1 MVPSS
6 CCSSVQQREVTIL
19 CHAFTSV
26 VSWLFKGENQR
37 GRVRHYIARRSL
49 RITPWNLLWK
59 RNMQIL
65 YIIPAE
71 QRRSWL
77 SSEAYV
83 NDDSPVC
90 LWCDC
95 DRAPCVVSP
104 PLLRSDWVT
113 RHGRA
118 VVHHHYHHHQTGSND
133 KIIIPA
139 QTGQRSAHLDT
150 AVRSYRWTLNLG
162 QRSGPPCQFYC
173 QQ

>member
-1 MVPSS
+1 MLLQCPAKRSTNLVPRFHFS
-6 CCSSVQQREVTIL
+6 CQLAIQRREPERSCETL
-19 CHAFTSV
+19 HRTSV
-26 VSWLFKGENQR
+26 TAY
-37 GRVRHYIARRSL
+37 HSL
-49 RITPWNLLWK
+49 KFALKEKYANP
-59 RNMQIL
+59 L
-65 YIIPAE
+65 YNPAE

-118 VVHHHYHHHQTGSND
+118 VLHHHYHHHQTGSND

-150 AVRSYRWTLNLG
+150 AVRSYRWTLDLG